1 MNSKKEVQHVYLVG
15 AKSLGAYGGYE
26 TFVYKLTEY
35 HQNKENIKYHVACK
49 ANGDGCM
56 DESKFDGVTK
66 INDHEFEF
74 HNAHCFK
81 IDVPQIGP
89 AQAIYYDV
97 AALKACCEHIKKNHI
112 PHPIVY
118 IMACRIGPFA
128 SHFYREIHKLGG
140 TVYLNPDGHEWMRAK
155 WSAPIRK
162 YWKISE
168 QMMVKYCDLA
178 ICDSVNIE
186 KYIHECYDGK
196 GIKGRNPKT
205 TFIAYGADLTL
216 SKLADDDEKL
226 MNWYREKGLT
236 KKDYYLVVG
245 RFVPENS
252 FEVMIR
258 EFMKSKSKKNFA
270 IITNVNE
277 KFLNELEEKLHFK
290 SDKRIK
296 FVGTVYDQE
305 LLKKI
310 RENAYADAAGNT
322 VVYMVPNYQIDGKT
336 GTWLPYDSEVV
347 EGVCFFMMRN
357 EQRKDAVSPVVVDS
371 KGVFVTDAPNGF
383 ENVRSIL
390 TEYVH
395 RAEKKQQ
402 DMTEHE
408 KCLTNGT
415 YERARESGTEQNY
428 DMIDGC
434 VNNVPKKPRRIGGR
448 WSVLDRLHI
457 KQAQRK
463 QKDQTQQQQQQERS
477 RKN

>member
-1 MNSKKEVQHVYLVG
+1 MQWEKEVQHVFLVG

-35 HQNKENIKYHVACK
+35 HQNKKNIKYHVACK

-56 DESKFDGVTK
+56 DETK
-66 INDHEFEF
+66 VGGATRINDHEFEF

-81 IDVPQIGP
+81 IDIPQIGA

-97 AALKACCEHIKKNHI
+97 AALDACCKYIKEHKIKN
-112 PHPIVY
+112 PIVY

-128 SHFYREIHKLGG
+128 AHFYKEIHNLGG

-196 GIKGRNPKT
+196 GISGRNPKT

-226 MNWYREKGLT
+226 VNWYKEKGLT
-236 KKDYYLVVG
+236 KKGYYLVVG

-270 IITNVNE
+270 IITNVND
-277 KFLNELEEKLHFK
+277 KFLNELEKNFI
-290 SDKRIK
+290 SR
-296 FVGTVYDQE
+296 T
-305 LLKKI
+305 I
-310 RENAYADAAGNT
+310 RELSLSA
-322 VVYMVPNYQIDGKT
+322 
-336 GTWLPYDSEVV
+336 L
-347 EGVCFFMMRN
+347 FMI
-357 EQRKDAVSPVVVDS
+357 
-371 KGVFVTDAPNGF
+371 
-383 ENVRSIL
+383 RS
-390 TEYVH
+390 
-395 RAEKKQQ
+395 
-402 DMTEHE
+402 
-408 KCLTNGT
+408 C
-415 YERARESGTEQNY
+415 
-428 DMIDGC
+428 
-434 VNNVPKKPRRIGGR
+434 
-448 WSVLDRLHI
+448 
-457 KQAQRK
+457 
-463 QKDQTQQQQQQERS
+463 
-477 RKN
+477 